1 MADGRD
7 QSGGFSYRTAL
18 PWTNIFRSFQI
29 ALDPR
34 KLFVA
39 ALGILAMSFSW
50 WLLSNVFY
58 YKAPLATDQE
68 YSGGTL
74 RKEYDGKKK
83 ANDANYTDEDLAR
96 IGAERY
102 KRDYEQWQQLDAL
115 AGPGGRFRTMPWYE
129 YRGPNPFLFFTD
141 ALGGSAADRE
151 KVVYGFF
158 SGSVPVLIEPLVKLL
173 LPVAKLL
180 SPGVSPLTRMYLFLI
195 LLSNVAVWA
204 FCGGVIT
211 RLAAV
216 QLANKG
222 PITLKQAVR
231 FVAQRYLSYL
241 GAPLVPLGI
250 IGLVVVGLVL
260 YGLVAL
266 IPFIGDIVLL
276 GVGLPLVIVGGA
288 IMTVFLVGLV
298 GYPMMYTTLS
308 VEGDQSDTFDALS
321 RSVNYVY
328 QAPWHYLWNWFV
340 AIIYGAAVTL
350 FVLFFASVT
359 VYVGKWAVGLTAS
372 GVWQDRKPEYLFI
385 YAPESFGWKELL
397 TKDSP
402 YAVQGEWVGLDRD
415 GNTTTESTKVIR
427 QVYQYK
433 PVNQELYVESKK
445 EFWMYNTW
453 GAGIVCFWLTLAFLM
468 MLGFSYSFFWS
479 SATMIYFLMR
489 KKVDEAELD
498 EVFEDDEPEAPL
510 APPKLAPTP
519 APAPAD
525 ATVPLGSALLNKPAV
540 SPPVVAPPPVVVSP
554 PPVVVQ
560 SPPPPPATLPFS
572 PPTAS
577 SPPPAPAI
585 SPPTPPAEPKKPADD
600 AEAPLG

>member
-58 YKAPLATDQE
+58 YKAPVANDRE
-68 YSGGTL
+68 YEASTIK
-74 RKEYDGKKK
+74 RNYEGKKK
-83 ANDANYTDEDLAR
+83 TNDANYTDEDFTR
-96 IGAERY
+96 IGVEKH
-102 KRDYEQWQQLDAL
+102 KRDYEQWQVLDAL
-115 AGPGGRFRTMPWYE
+115 AGPGGRLRTLPWYE

-151 KVVYGFF
+151 KVFSGFF
-158 SGSVPVLIEPLVKLL
+158 SGSVPVLVEPLVKLL

-180 SPGVSPLTRMYLFLI
+180 SPGVSLQTRLYLFLI

-222 PITLKQAVR
+222 PITLKQAVQ
-231 FVAQRYLSYL
+231 FVAKRYLSYL

-250 IGLVVVGLVL
+250 IGLVVVGLIL
-260 YGLVAL
+260 YGLLAL
-266 IPFIGDIVLL
+266 IPFVGDIVLL

-350 FVLFFASVT
+350 FVLFFASVA
-359 VYVGKWAVGLTAS
+359 VYVGKWAVGLTAN
-372 GVWQDRKPEYLFI
+372 GLWQDRKPEYLFV
-385 YAPESFGWKELL
+385 YAPESFGWRELL

-415 GNTTTESTKVIR
+415 GNTTTEPTKVIR

-433 PVNQELYVESKK
+433 PVNQELYLESKK

-453 GAGIVCFWLTLAFLM
+453 GAWLVCFWLTLAFLM

-525 ATVPLGSALLNKPAV
+525 ATVPLGSSLLNKPAV
-540 SPPVVAPPPVVVSP
+540 SPPVVVPPPVVVSP

-560 SPPPPPATLPFS
+560 SPPPPPATLPFN

-577 SPPPAPAI
+577 SPPPAPAV
-585 SPPTPPAEPKKPADD
+585 SPPTPVEEPKKPADD
-600 AEAPLG
+600 APLG

>member
-7 QSGGFSYRTAL
+7 HSGGFSYRTAL
-18 PWTNIFRSFQI
+18 PWTNIFRCFQI

-39 ALGILAMSFSW
+39 ALGVFLMSFSW
-50 WLLSNVFY
+50 WLLSNIF
-58 YKAPLATDQE
+58 YKAAPLENDQN
-68 YSGGTL
+68 YSEGVV
-74 RKEYDGKKK
+74 KNDFDGKDNPATGKPYT
-83 ANDANYTDEDLAR
+83 NDELTAATAIEAKR
-96 IGAERY
+96 RFA
-102 KRDYEQWQQLDAL
+102 RDYAQWQQLDAL
-115 AGPGGRFRTMPWYE
+115 AGPGGRLRTLPWDE

-151 KVVYGFF
+151 NAVRGFF
-158 SGSVPVLIEPLVKLL
+158 TGSVPVLVEPLVKLL
-173 LPVAKLL
+173 LPVAKIV
-180 SPGVSPLTRMYLFLI
+180 SPGVSPLTRLYLFLI
-195 LLSNVAVWA
+195 LFSNVAVWA
-204 FCGGVIT
+204 FCGGIIT

-222 PITLKQAVR
+222 PITLKQATK
-231 FVAQRYLSYL
+231 FVAHRYLSYL

-250 IGLVVVGLVL
+250 IGLVVAGLIL

-266 IPFIGDIVLL
+266 IPFVGDIVLL
-276 GVGLPLVIVGGA
+276 GIGLPAVIVGGA

-298 GYPMMYTTLS
+298 GYPMMYCTLS

-340 AIIYGAAVTL
+340 AIMYGAAVTL
-350 FVLFFASVT
+350 FVLFFASVA

-372 GVWQDRKPEYLFI
+372 AVWPERKPEYLFI

-402 YAVQGEWVGLDRD
+402 YEVKGGWVKLDRT
-415 GNTTTESTKVIR
+415 GEPTTDSAKAIR
-427 QVYQYK
+427 QVYQYE
-433 PVNQELYVESKK
+433 PVNPDAYTVNRNDYWYRS
-445 EFWMYNTW
+445 W
-453 GAGIVCFWLTLAFLM
+453 GAVIVYFWLTIAFLM

-510 APPKLAPTP
+510 APPKLAPAP

-525 ATVPLGSALLNKPAV
+525 GTVPLGSGLLNKPAV
-540 SPPVVAPPPVVVSP
+540 
-554 PPVVVQ
+554 

-572 PPTAS
+572 PPAPPVVV
-577 SPPPAPAI
+577 SPPPPVAV
-585 SPPTPPAEPKKPADD
+585 SPPPPPPQPEEPKNPDD
-600 AEAPLG
+600 PPLG